1 MLKWSDA
8 KAIQAELEK
17 RWQSGRILQ
26 HELAQDDLFPLKI
39 PLKRPQNFEV
49 NTNFSEIFVWIKS
62 LKEKSKQNL
71 GHGYELVEKE
81 IHHRQSGRN
90 IMPTHAVIPTVQ
102 DALRLLKKEREAKWF
117 GELTKMIMTEWPI
130 LNEWV
135 FEHPI
140 KVLEIGEEWKQILAV
155 LKWFSGH
162 YRSGLYLRQLDI
174 SGIDTKF
181 IEQRKSLFTKLLDIV
196 LPEHA
201 IDKNNTIFELRYGL
215 QMKPVRIRF
224 RILDPMLFP
233 QGISDMEI
241 PLSQFAAFSPAIDQ
255 VFITENE
262 INGLTFPLV
271 SKSLVVFKLGYGL
284 DVLKFIPWLRDKDIY
299 YWGDIDTHGFAMLN
313 QIRHFLPQ
321 TKSVLMDETV
331 LLDHKKLWID
341 EDKPVVGELT
351 KLTREEKQLF
361 ISLQDNKWGKGVR
374 LEQERIAFNYLV
386 RYLDGLSIL

>member
-8 KAIQAELEK
+8 KTIQAELEK

-26 HELAQDDLFPLKI
+26 HVLAQDDLFPLKI
-39 PLKRPQNFEV
+39 SLKRPQNSEI
-49 NTNFSEIFVWIKS
+49 NTNFSEIFAWIKS

-90 IMPTHAVIPTVQ
+90 VIPTHVVIPTVQ

-130 LNEWV
+130 LSEWV

-140 KVLEIGEEWKQILAV
+140 KVLEIGEEWNQIVAV

-162 YRSGLYLRQLDI
+162 HRSGLYLRQLDI

-196 LPEHA
+196 LPEQA

-215 QMKPVRIRF
+215 QMKPIRIRF
-224 RILDPMLFP
+224 RLLDPMLLA
-233 QGISDMEI
+233 QGVSDMEI
-241 PLSQFAAFSPAIDQ
+241 PLSQFAAFSPAVDR

-262 INGLTFPLV
+262 INGLAFPPV
-271 SKSLVVFKLGYGL
+271 SKSLVVFRLGYGL
-284 DVLKFIPWLRDKDIY
+284 DVLKFIPWLRDKDVY

-321 TKSVLMDETV
+321 TKSLLMNETV
-331 LLDHKKLWID
+331 LLDHKKLWSD

-351 KLTREEKQLF
+351 KLTGEEKQLF
-361 ISLQDNKWGKGVR
+361 VSLQDDKWGKGVR

-386 RYLDGLSIL
+386 RDLDGLSVL